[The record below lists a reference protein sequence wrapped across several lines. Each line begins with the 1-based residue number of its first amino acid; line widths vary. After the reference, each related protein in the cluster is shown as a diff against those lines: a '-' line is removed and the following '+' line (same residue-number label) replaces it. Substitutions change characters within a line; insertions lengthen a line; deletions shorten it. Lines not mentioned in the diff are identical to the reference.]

1 MSEQMSSPRI
11 TASYL
16 DNFVGRVVT
25 IVGKVTQLRGDQAT
39 IDADGV
45 VTILLNREAHLAH
58 GNAAQVIGKVN
69 PDLSIKALST
79 RDVGPGVGHGVSP
92 LRNIEPQHQPRIAMV
107 WPGPNQNQNQ
117 TPIVESSNAIVES
130 SNATVSASA
139 SSPSHSSSSLFE
151 PRPRPSIARPYRI
164 ASPPVLRA
172 SFNSPPSGP
181 DWNHH
186 RQQQSFDLDPCDP
199 YDLPPQHAASQST
212 SSLPSTAPPR
222 GFTTMPGSFYSN
234 PDSRS
239 GSPFSDDEE
248 DMFRLAHDISP
259 SWQSNNPYNSHF
271 SFSSSRDA
279 PRISPYQPI
288 PSAQPRSIYAP
299 SSSDSPPPFTN
310 MTAGSLPSPPNSQ
323 RERPA
328 SPFSVADSLPTLR
341 QDDSRQLASPPMS
354 PIRRPQVRGR
364 GDYVR
369 DSEDTDA
376 LALNA
381 VLDGIGRMQV
391 DMNLDQAGRW
401 RIARQRDSDSSW

>member
-1 MSEQMSSPRI
+1 
-11 TASYL
+11 
-16 DNFVGRVVT
+16 
-25 IVGKVTQLRGDQAT
+25 
-39 IDADGV
+39 
-45 VTILLNREAHLAH
+45 
-58 GNAAQVIGKVN
+58 
-69 PDLSIKALST
+69 
-79 RDVGPGVGHGVSP
+79 
-92 LRNIEPQHQPRIAMV
+92 MV

-117 TPIVESSNAIVES
+117 NPIVESSNAAVTES
-130 SNATVSASA
+130 SNATVSV

-186 RQQQSFDLDPCDP
+186 RQQQSLDLEPYDP

-212 SSLPSTAPPR
+212 SSLPSTAPPP

-248 DMFRLAHDISP
+248 EMFRLAHDISP

-271 SFSSSRDA
+271 SLDA

-288 PSAQPRSIYAP
+288 PSAQPRSIYSP
-299 SSSDSPPPFTN
+299 SASTSPPPFTN
-310 MTAGSLPSPPNSQ
+310 LTFSTQTAGSLPSPPSSQ

-328 SPFSVADSLPTLR
+328 SPFSIADSLPTLR
-341 QDDSRQLASPPMS
+341 QDDSHQLASPPMS

-364 GDYVR
+364 GGYVR

-381 VLDGIGRMQV
+381 VLDGIGRIQV

-401 RIARQRDSDSSW
+401 RIARRSDSESSW

>member
-16 DNFVGRVVT
+16 DNFVGRIVT
-25 IVGKVTQLRGDQAT
+25 IVGTVTQLRGDQAT

-92 LRNIEPQHQPRIAMV
+92 LRTHEPQHQPRIAMV
-107 WPGPNQNQNQ
+107 WPGPNQNQTQ
-117 TPIVESSNAIVES
+117 TPIVEESN
-130 SNATVSASA
+130 SAV
-139 SSPSHSSSSLFE
+139 PSHSSSHSPSSSVFFE

-164 ASPPVLRA
+164 ASPPPPPLRA
-172 SFNSPPSGP
+172 SLHSPPSGP

-186 RQQQSFDLDPCDP
+186 RQQQSFDLDLDP
-199 YDLPPQHAASQST
+199 YDPPLPSHRVSAAASQST

-239 GSPFSDDEE
+239 SSPFSDDE
-248 DMFRLAHDISP
+248 DMFRLAHDTSPLWQSTNRHYSQFYAPDISP
-259 SWQSNNPYNSHF
+259 F
-271 SFSSSRDA
+271 
-279 PRISPYQPI
+279 QPI
-288 PSAQPRSIYAP
+288 PSAQPRSIYPP
-299 SSSDSPPPFTN
+299 SSSASPPPFTN
-310 MTAGSLPSPPNSQ
+310 TTYSTQAAGSLPSPPSSQ

-328 SPFSVADSLPTLR
+328 SPLSVADSLPTLR
-341 QDDSRQLASPPMS
+341 EGDSRQLASPPMS
-354 PIRRPQVRGR
+354 PTRRPQARGR
-364 GDYVR
+364 GSYAR
-369 DSEDTDA
+369 DSEDTDS

-381 VLDGIGRMQV
+381 VVDGIGRIQV

-401 RIARQRDSDSSW
+401 RIARQRDDSSW

>member
-1 MSEQMSSPRI
+1 
-11 TASYL
+11 
-16 DNFVGRVVT
+16 
-25 IVGKVTQLRGDQAT
+25 
-39 IDADGV
+39 
-45 VTILLNREAHLAH
+45 
-58 GNAAQVIGKVN
+58 
-69 PDLSIKALST
+69 
-79 RDVGPGVGHGVSP
+79 
-92 LRNIEPQHQPRIAMV
+92 MV

-117 TPIVESSNAIVES
+117 NQNPIVESSNAIVS
-130 SNATVSASA
+130 V
-139 SSPSHSSSSLFE
+139 SSPSPSSSSLFE

-164 ASPPVLRA
+164 ASHPVLRA

-186 RQQQSFDLDPCDP
+186 RQQQSFDFDLDP
-199 YDLPPQHAASQST
+199 YDLPPQHASAADSQST

-271 SFSSSRDA
+271 SLPSSRDA

-288 PSAQPRSIYAP
+288 PSAQPRSIYST
-299 SSSDSPPPFTN
+299 SSSASPPPFTN
-310 MTAGSLPSPPNSQ
+310 MTFSTQAAGSGSLPSPPSSQ

-341 QDDSRQLASPPMS
+341 QDDSHQLASPPMS
-354 PIRRPQVRGR
+354 PIRRPRVRSR
-364 GDYVR
+364 GGYVR

-401 RIARQRDSDSSW
+401 RIARRSDSDSSW